1 MKPILKIVKLT
12 DIMPLMESDPAKV
25 DYLKRIIKSSES
37 IRHPLALAALSAN
50 KYILLEDASIL
61 EAAHDLRIN
70 YIPAQVI
77 KCRKTLKFEANLT
90 AGNIVLSDIMAF
102 AEIFPRAFYADGN
115 EAAGL
120 MNTVKIT
127 ISRKD
132 NPGMAVYFFRN
143 KTGHLPPALFTFLNF
158 LRQRWR
164 FCSGLMLG
172 RVRAF
177 NVKCGNDNWLLNI
190 ERLSINDLIHA
201 GENAMLFVPGLL
213 KFNYGHRIIGIEYP
227 VDVLKENVPVAQK
240 EQFLHDLVNLRLNSG
255 FSDFIRNGVYLL
267 NY

>member
-12 DIMPLMESDPAKV
+12 DIMPLMEADPAKV
-25 DYLKRIIKSSES
+25 DYLKRVIKNSES
-37 IRHPLALAALSAN
+37 IRHPLALAALSSN
-50 KYILLEDASIL
+50 KYILLEDSSVL
-61 EAAHDLRIN
+61 EAVRDLKIN

-77 KCRKTLKFEANLT
+77 KYRKTLKFEANLT
-90 AGNIVLSDIMAF
+90 VGKIALSDVMAF
-102 AEIFPRAFYADGN
+102 SEMFPRAFYGDGK
-115 EAAGL
+115 EISSL
-120 MNTVKIT
+120 SNTIKIV
-127 ISRKD
+127 IDKKD

-143 KTGHLPPALFTFLNF
+143 KTGQLPPALFMFLNY
-158 LRQRWR
+158 LQQRWR
-164 FCSGLMLG
+164 FCSGLMPG

-177 NVKCGNDNWLLNI
+177 NVKCGNDHWF
-190 ERLSINDLIHA
+190 LSIEGLSIDDLLYAARNDMRFA
-201 GENAMLFVPGLL
+201 PGLL

-227 VDVLKENVPVAQK
+227 VEVLKENAPVSQK